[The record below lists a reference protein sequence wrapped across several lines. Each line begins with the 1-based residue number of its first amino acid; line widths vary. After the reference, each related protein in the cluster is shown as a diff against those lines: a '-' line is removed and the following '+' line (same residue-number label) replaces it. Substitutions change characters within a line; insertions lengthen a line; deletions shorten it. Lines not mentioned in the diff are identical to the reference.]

1 VTIQDELFLLAV
13 GMVNFLV
20 VLLGLTAF
28 LSIARQVRLWM
39 GYRPSSATESPIPRV
54 VNDDTHP
61 SLPVVPAMLVKDAE
75 PTRPSEATR
84 RELRAMLR
92 GAVSNPVTLS
102 IEPEAGPSQQ
112 QRTVQ
117 RLIAYLK
124 EESTKAATPASTA

>member
-1 VTIQDELFLLAV
+1 MTTQDELLLLSL
-13 GMVNFLV
+13 GMVSFLA

-28 LSIARQVRLWM
+28 LSIARQVRLWL
-39 GYRPSSATESPIPRV
+39 GYRQAFTSPSHLAPV

-61 SLPVVPAMLVKDAE
+61 SLLVVPALVVEDAS

-92 GAVSNPVTLS
+92 GAIANPVTLS
-102 IEPEAGPSQQ
+102 IEPEAGPTQQ

-117 RLIAYLK
+117 RLIEYLK
-124 EESTKAATPASTA
+124 EESAKVPTPASTA

>member
-1 VTIQDELFLLAV
+1 MLLALT
-13 GMVNFLV
+13 MVSFLA

-28 LSIARQVRLWM
+28 LSIARQVRLWL
-39 GYRPSSATESPIPRV
+39 GYRLASASPSHVARV
-54 VNDDTHP
+54 LNDDTHP
-61 SLPVVPAMLVKDAE
+61 SLLVVPALVVEDAA

-92 GAVSNPVTLS
+92 GAISNPVTLS

-117 RLIAYLK
+117 RLIEYLK
-124 EESTKAATPASTA
+124 EESAKAPSPASTA

>member
-1 VTIQDELFLLAV
+1 
-13 GMVNFLV
+13 
-20 VLLGLTAF
+20 
-28 LSIARQVRLWM
+28 
-39 GYRPSSATESPIPRV
+39 
-54 VNDDTHP
+54 
-61 SLPVVPAMLVKDAE
+61 
-75 PTRPSEATR
+75 
-84 RELRAMLR
+84 MLR